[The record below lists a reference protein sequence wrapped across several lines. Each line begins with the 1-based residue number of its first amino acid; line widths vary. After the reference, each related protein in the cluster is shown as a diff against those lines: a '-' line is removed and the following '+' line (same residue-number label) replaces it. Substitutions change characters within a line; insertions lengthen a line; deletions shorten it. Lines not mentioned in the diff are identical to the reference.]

1 MNTKYYL
8 LLKGKK
14 AQEGEVRTWGNGKQ
28 FKKVGGKWQP
38 VAGDK
43 KKAAPKEK
51 KEKKKKGSTD
61 DASGIGFSFKP
72 FSEIKRIMQY
82 TAEKDFD
89 TAKVEQ
95 YYNSIKDNGYDPA
108 FPMVIDTAGDK
119 GGYNVVAGN
128 HRYKA
133 VEKLIND
140 GVLPKDFK
148 IPTILKKFES
158 EDERDLY
165 QVKENE
171 RRIVN
176 PTDDAQKYKQIIDRG
191 KTTVEGIS
199 KNLGKPVGEIK
210 KLLALTNLAPDL
222 FALVK
227 RKDRSLPLGIGQA
240 IGMNAVDDDGKPN
253 HTIQLKAYQFYRD
266 NKGKGYGAGE
276 VLSFIR
282 ELKSN
287 ASQKFFENDGKSDT
301 EKEALRNVGSEEK
314 AKRNVKML
322 DNTFKAMSKALS
334 NLMGDSVG
342 QINPKLAK
350 ELSASIVAAQGESEF
365 SNKMKQLDT
374 VIQDM
379 QLMKEAFMK
388 SFKGM
393 KDDSTMGMM
402 FASSINTM
410 IHHVNKHTKA
420 IETAKG
426 INKML
431 TMAYKAKYKLHD
443 QSVKARLAA

>member
-38 VAGDK
+38 VAGGK

-51 KEKKKKGSTD
+51 KERKKKGSAESNT
-61 DASGIGFSFKP
+61 GFSMKP
-72 FSEIKRIMQY
+72 FAEIKRIAQY
-82 TAEKDFD
+82 TKEADFD
-89 TAKVEQ
+89 KEKIEQ
-95 YYNSIKDNGYDPA
+95 YKNSIAEHGYDPA
-108 FPMVIDTAGDK
+108 FPMVIDKDK
-119 GGYNVVAGN
+119 KTGAYNVVAGN

-133 VEKLIND
+133 VEALISE
-140 GVLPKDFK
+140 GKLPKDFE
-148 IPTILKKFES
+148 IPTVMREF
-158 EDERDLY
+158 EDENARLAY
-165 QVKENE
+165 QVRENQ
-171 RRIVN
+171 RRDPL
-176 PTDDAQKYKQIIDRG
+176 PTDEANAYKKMADNGWDAARIAK
-191 KTTVEGIS
+191 E
-199 KNLGKPVGEIK
+199 LGQPVGKITK
-210 KLLALTNLAPDL
+210 RLALSNLSPDL
-222 FALVK
+222 FNLVSK
-227 RKDRSLPLGIGQA
+227 KGIPVGIAEA
-240 IGMNAVDDDGKPN
+240 IGLGSVEEESGKPN

-301 EKEALRNVGSEEK
+301 EKEALRSVGSEEK

-322 DNTFKAMSKALS
+322 DNTFKTMQKALS
-334 NLMGDSVG
+334 QLMGDSVG

-431 TMAYKAKYKLHD
+431 SLAYKTKWKLHD

>member
-38 VAGDK
+38 VAGGK

-51 KEKKKKGSTD
+51 KERKKKGSAESNT
-61 DASGIGFSFKP
+61 GFSMKP
-72 FSEIKRIMQY
+72 FAEIKRIAQY
-82 TAEKDFD
+82 TKEADFD
-89 TAKVEQ
+89 KEKIEQ
-95 YYNSIKDNGYDPA
+95 YKNSIAEHGYDPA
-108 FPMVIDTAGDK
+108 FPMVIDKDK
-119 GGYNVVAGN
+119 KTGAYNVVAGN

-133 VEKLIND
+133 VEALISE
-140 GVLPKDFK
+140 GKLPKDFE
-148 IPTILKKFES
+148 IPTVMREF
-158 EDERDLY
+158 EDENARLAY
-165 QVKENE
+165 QVRENQ
-171 RRIVN
+171 RRDPL
-176 PTDDAQKYKQIIDRG
+176 PTDEANAYKKMADNGWDAARIAK
-191 KTTVEGIS
+191 E
-199 KNLGKPVGEIK
+199 LGQPVGKITK
-210 KLLALTNLAPDL
+210 RLALSNLSPDL
-222 FALVK
+222 FNLVSK
-227 RKDRSLPLGIGQA
+227 KGIPVGIAEA
-240 IGMNAVDDDGKPN
+240 IGLGSVEEESGKPN
-253 HTIQLKAYQFYRD
+253 H

-301 EKEALRNVGSEEK
+301 EKEALRSVGSEEK

-322 DNTFKAMSKALS
+322 DNTFKTMQKALS
-334 NLMGDSVG
+334 QLMGDSVG

-431 TMAYKAKYKLHD
+431 SLAYKTKWKLHD